1 MSFVKYISPF
11 HQAKRSKRGSGGAE
25 ASRLLHTSTGSTAS
39 KGPHASITSNPPKED
54 LPRPT
59 IREVFTR
66 QSVLNLAAY
75 ATLSLHSTTSDQL
88 LPIFLHRPRQDIN
101 SPEVHLPFKFSG
113 GFDLG
118 SGRIGT
124 LFTLYGICSGVV
136 QFLIFPPVARKYG
149 VLKCYKY
156 CAVVFPFVY
165 LIIPF
170 TALIEDPVR
179 QQVTMFS
186 IMLLKCFAV
195 IFAFPC
201 STILLTNSATSLR
214 ILGTL
219 NGFAVTISAI
229 GRGLGPA
236 LLGSTFSWG
245 LEKGYVIP
253 AWWLL
258 SIISILGTI
267 PLVFLIEMDG
277 FSSTE
282 VNSDEDEEEE
292 IPELI
297 DYETG
302 TEILTG
308 DETAVADSDE
318 EIYAPLHRVS
328 LRAVPSHALKMSGE
342 EDYGKK
348 SNSSTAPHISTPIG
362 VIGGTVGPGG
372 SRRLSNGLAASN
384 FGHGTGGSSFN

>member
-11 HQAKRSKRGSGGAE
+11 HKAKRPQPRSHSAE
-25 ASRLLHTSTGSTAS
+25 AARLLNTPSRSRAS
-39 KGPHASITSNPPKED
+39 KGPRTSSTINQPKEV
-54 LPRPT
+54 LPTPT

-113 GFDLG
+113 GFDLN

-149 VLKCYKY
+149 VLTCYKY
-156 CAVVFPFVY
+156 CTVVFPLVY

-170 TALIEDPVR
+170 TALIKDPVR

-236 LLGSTFSWG
+236 LLGATFSWG

-267 PLVFLIEMDG
+267 PLAFLIEMDG

-282 VNSDEDEEEE
+282 PTSDEDEEDE
-292 IPELI
+292 IPEEI
-297 DYETG
+297 EYETE

-328 LRAVPSHALKMSGE
+328 SRAVPSHILKMSGE
-342 EDYGKK
+342 EDHGKK
-348 SNSSTAPHISTPIG
+348 SSTTHISTPIG

-372 SRRLSNGLAASN
+372 GRRLSNGLAASN
-384 FGHGTGGSSFN
+384 FGHGTGGTSFN